1 MSIIVVYLLLV
12 TAAALVLASA
22 AVEQGRR
29 IRQLRRVLDGTRR
42 DLIGQLRAAENF
54 RMAAEHA
61 SDGIVIQT
69 MEGTILWAN
78 PAYCRMVRLPAA
90 QILGRSPL
98 EFVIP
103 EAERPGAE
111 EIAAFRYD
119 RSDPHYHGLV
129 LRLNQRGDGTLFWN
143 QHSVSY
149 LQSSSGEERVILV
162 CRDVSA
168 QIEDQERL
176 REIRTRLEYAAS
188 HDILTGLANRS
199 ELLRFTS
206 RALEQGGRV
215 GMLHLDVD
223 TFKDINDTHGH
234 SAGDRTLQHV
244 AERLRAGLRA
254 GDLAARLGGDE
265 FVVVCPE
272 VAGLS
277 ALAGIGADLRR
288 AIAAPFDW
296 QGLRL
301 SCDISVGAALSEAA
315 GDRPEDLM
323 LRSDFA
329 LYEAKRQGR
338 ARVEVYDEGLHQRHS
353 AQVRLSH
360 RLREAVEA
368 GELIHHFQPVFDMRR
383 GAVTGFEALLRW
395 PQADGSMMPP
405 DRFLPLAAQLGLM
418 GRIDLGSME
427 AALQMQ
433 RRLNWAGLGDLT
445 VGFNASDDLLTHP
458 EFIPRLVHGVESR
471 RIDRGRIAIEILE
484 TTMFGSNVSGSSEAA
499 VIADLKAAG
508 FQVYLDDF
516 GIGYAGL
523 SHLAGLEV
531 TGVKI
536 DRSLVRNVLPD
547 GASGRVVQAIVG
559 LCEDLGLKVL
569 AEGVEDRATAERLG
583 AFGCTQ
589 IQGYWIGRPMPAD
602 AAVDWLRETA
612 GAIEPLRAAL

>member
-1 MSIIVVYLLLV
+1 MPIVVLYMVVVSL
-12 TAAALVLASA
+12 AALLLASA
-22 AVEQGRR
+22 LVEQGRR
-29 IRQLRRVLDGTRR
+29 IGRLRGVLDGTRR
-42 DLIGQLRAAENF
+42 DLTRQLRAAENF

-61 SDGIVIQT
+61 SDGIVIQN
-69 MEGTILWAN
+69 MGGTILWAN
-78 PAYCRMVRLPAA
+78 PAYCRMVRRPAA
-90 QILGRSPL
+90 QIVGRSPL

-103 EAERPGAE
+103 EAERPSEE
-111 EIAAFRYD
+111 EIRAFRYD
-119 RSDPHYHGLV
+119 RADPAYHGLV
-129 LRLNQRGDGTLFWN
+129 LRLNQRSDGELFWN

-149 LQSSSGEERVILV
+149 LQSSTGEERVILV

-176 REIRTRLEYAAS
+176 REIRNQLEYGAR
-188 HDILTGLANRS
+188 HDILTGVANRS

-206 RALEQGGRV
+206 HALGQGGRT
-215 GMLHLDVD
+215 GMLHLDID

-234 SAGDRTLQHV
+234 SAGDRTLEHV
-244 AERLRAGLRA
+244 ADRIREGVRP
-254 GDLAARLGGDE
+254 GDLVARLGGDE
-265 FVVVCPE
+265 FVVVCPDI
-272 VAGLS
+272 GSLDD
-277 ALAGIGADLRR
+277 LAGIGADLRR
-288 AIAAPFDW
+288 AIARPFDW

-301 SCDISVGAALSEAA
+301 GCDISIGAALSETA
-315 GDRPEDLM
+315 GDTPEDLM

-360 RLREAVEA
+360 RLRAAVEA
-368 GELIHHFQPVFDMRR
+368 GELVHHFQPVFDMHR
-383 GAVTGFEALLRW
+383 GEVTGFEALVRW

-418 GRIDLGSME
+418 GRIDLGSMN
-427 AALQMQ
+427 AALQFQ

-458 EFIPRLVHGVESR
+458 EFVPRLVHGVESR
-471 RIDRGRIAIEILE
+471 RIDRGKVAIEILE
-484 TTMFGSNVSGSSEAA
+484 TTMFGANVAGSSEAA

-523 SHLAGLEV
+523 SHLTGLEV

-536 DRSLVRNVLPD
+536 DRSLVQNILKD
-547 GASGRVVQAIVG
+547 TASATVVQAIAR
-559 LCEDLGLKVL
+559 LCEDLGLRVL

-583 AFGCTQ
+583 SFGCGA
-589 IQGYWIGRPMPAD
+589 IQGYWIGRPMPED